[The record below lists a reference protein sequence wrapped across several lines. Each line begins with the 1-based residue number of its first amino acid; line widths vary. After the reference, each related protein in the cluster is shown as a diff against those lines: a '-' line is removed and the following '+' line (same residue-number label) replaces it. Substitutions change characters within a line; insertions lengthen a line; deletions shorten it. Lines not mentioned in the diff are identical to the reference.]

1 MLLKCILLK
10 IKEFEYLGLLEIK
23 NSNTKK
29 KYLDITAALCMQLI
43 MFEHYTL
50 FSYLISVLGLGNDID
65 RVCV

>member
-1 MLLKCILLK
+1 MLLKWILLK

-23 NSNTKK
+23 NSNTEK

-50 FSYLISVLGLGNDID
+50 FS
-65 RVCV
+65 